1 MRKAIEQEGML
12 ILGSGQKIVRTEI
25 IDDGQGIKYYYTV
38 PESESKTVP
47 ESESK
52 KVQLQAGSKEF
63 EEMFPIVDIEN
74 VSLQDS
80 FMSYEPENNLE
91 KRVKSNIIRAKEL
104 GMKNF
109 RKPCMD
115 PSFADDGE
123 TIIYCAGEKPAVGL
137 DAFWWNK
144 NAPKFMPEKNSRQ
157 IDDLEKDVF
166 LGIIIKYLVYEEEK
180 KVKDAW
186 KAVCVNS
193 KDIGHYHDSKNPKRD
208 FERTGSRK
216 VGKWYDLGNTYKI
229 VKRHGASGFV
239 LFGGCFE
246 FDGDYYPLAFACTF
260 KYSFGICKYSVGEL
274 VLDV

>member
-1 MRKAIEQEGML
+1 MIKATEQERTL
-12 ILGSGQKIVRTEI
+12 ISG
-25 IDDGQGIKYYYTV
+25 YTI
-38 PESESKTVP
+38 P

-80 FMSYEPENNLE
+80 FMSYEPKNDLE

-123 TIIYCAGEKPAVGL
+123 TIIYCAGEKPAVGKSAL
-137 DAFWWNK
+137 WWNE

-157 IDDLEKDVF
+157 IDDLEKDVS
-166 LGIIIKYLVYEEEK
+166 LGIIIKYLVEEEK
-180 KVKDAW
+180 YKVKDAW

-193 KDIGHYHDSKNPKRD
+193 KDIGHYHDSKNPKGD

-216 VGKWYDLGNTYKI
+216 VGKWYDLGNTCKI
-229 VKRHGASGFV
+229 VKRRGASGFV
-239 LFGGCFE
+239 LFGGYYNVN
-246 FDGDYYPLAFACTF
+246 GDNYPLADDFTIYVPF
-260 KYSFGICKYSVGEL
+260 YGYYGSVGEL

>member
-1 MRKAIEQEGML
+1 M
-12 ILGSGQKIVRTEI
+12 TEI
-25 IDDGQGIKYYYTV
+25 HIFNKNIMRQD
-38 PESESKTVP
+38 SKMQLHLY
-47 ESESK
+47 

-123 TIIYCAGEKPAVGL
+123 TIIYCAGVKPAVGQS
-137 DAFWWNK
+137 AVWWNE

-157 IDDLEKDVF
+157 IDDLEKDVS
-166 LGIIIKYLVYEEEK
+166 LGIIIKYLVEEK
-180 KVKDAW
+180 YKVKDAW

-193 KDIGHYHDSKNPKRD
+193 KDIGHYHDSKNPKGD

-216 VGKWYDLGNTYKI
+216 VGKWYDLGNTCKI
-229 VKRHGASGFV
+229 VKRRGASGFV
-239 LFGGCFE
+239 LFGGDYFNR
-246 FDGDYYPLAFACTF
+246 GDYFPLADACTF
-260 KYSFGICKYSVGEL
+260 CNSVDAYFDSVGEL

>member
-1 MRKAIEQEGML
+1 MGKAIEQEGTL
-12 ILGSGQKIVRTEI
+12 ILGSGQKIVRAEI
-25 IDDGQGIKYYYTV
+25 IDDGQGIRYYY
-38 PESESKTVP
+38 TVP

-123 TIIYCAGEKPAVGL
+123 TIIYCAGEKPAVGQS
-137 DAFWWNK
+137 AVWWNE

-157 IDDLEKDVF
+157 IDDLEKDVS
-166 LGIIIKYLVYEEEK
+166 LGIIIKYIVEEEK
-180 KVKDAW
+180 YKVKDAW

-193 KDIGHYHDSKNPKRD
+193 KDIGHYYNSKNSKGD
-208 FERTGSRK
+208 FERTCSRK
-216 VGKWYDLGNTYKI
+216 VGKWYDLGNTCKI
-229 VKRHGASGFV
+229 VKRRGALGFV
-239 LFGGCFE
+239 LFGGNYGNFGYD
-246 FDGDYYPLAFACTF
+246 FPLAHANTLD
-260 KYSFGICKYSVGEL
+260 YSNDGYCNSVGEI

>member
-25 IDDGQGIKYYYTV
+25 IDYGQGIKYYYTV

-80 FMSYEPENNLE
+80 FMSYEPANNLE
-91 KRVKSNIIRAKEL
+91 ERVKSNIIRAKEL

-123 TIIYCAGEKPAVGL
+123 TIIYCAGEKPAVGKSAL
-137 DAFWWNK
+137 WWNE

-157 IDDLEKDVF
+157 IDDLEKDVS
-166 LGIIIKYLVYEEEK
+166 LGIIIKYFVEEEK
-180 KVKDAW
+180 YKVKDAW

-193 KDIGHYHDSKNPKRD
+193 EEIGH
-208 FERTGSRK
+208 
-216 VGKWYDLGNTYKI
+216 
-229 VKRHGASGFV
+229 
-239 LFGGCFE
+239 
-246 FDGDYYPLAFACTF
+246 
-260 KYSFGICKYSVGEL
+260 
-274 VLDV
+274 

>member
-12 ILGSGQKIVRTEI
+12 ILGSGQKIVRSEI
-25 IDDGQGIKYYYTV
+25 IDDGQGIRYYYTV
-38 PESESKTVP
+38 PES
-47 ESESK
+47 
-52 KVQLQAGSKEF
+52 QLQAGSKEF

-123 TIIYCAGEKPAVGL
+123 TIIYCAGEKPAVGRP
-137 DAFWWNK
+137 AVWWNE

-157 IDDLEKDVF
+157 IDDLEKDVS
-166 LGIIIKYLVYEEEK
+166 LGIIIKYFVEEEK
-180 KVKDAW
+180 YKVKDAW

-193 KDIGHYHDSKNPKRD
+193 KDIGHYRDSKNPKGD

-216 VGKWYDLGNTYKI
+216 VGKWYDLGNTCKI
-229 VKRHGASGFV
+229 VKRHGASGVV
-239 LFGGCFE
+239 LFGAFYLNC
-246 FDGDYYPLAFACTF
+246 GDSYPLADAHAINF
-260 KYSFGICKYSVGEL
+260 SFVGYFNSVGEL